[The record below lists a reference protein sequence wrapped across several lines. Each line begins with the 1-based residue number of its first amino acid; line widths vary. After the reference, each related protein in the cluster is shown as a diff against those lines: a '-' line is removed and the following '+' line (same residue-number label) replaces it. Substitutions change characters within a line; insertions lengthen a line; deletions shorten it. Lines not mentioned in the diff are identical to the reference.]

1 MTASDGSCDFLY
13 VHTDIPKG
21 MTIREWRAQR
31 AANRPTPDRWWPRSC
46 GIRARASV
54 LTVWRAAAHA
64 LAWPRFA
71 RVRARGG
78 RHRAPRRAAP
88 PSGGVPA

>member
-1 MTASDGSCDFLY
+1 MGEQLHAVDFAY
-13 VHTDIPKG
+13 VRTDIPEG
-21 MTIREWRAQR
+21 MTSREWRAQR
-31 AANRPTPDRWWPRSC
+31 AANRPARRGWRV
-46 GIRARASV
+46 RVRASAV
-54 LTVWRAAAHA
+54 TVSRAAAGA
-64 LAWPRFA
+64 LARPRMA

>member
-13 VHTDIPKG
+13 VHTDIPEG
-21 MTIREWRAQR
+21 MTIREWRAER
-31 AANRPTPDRWWPRSC
+31 AASRPTRHQWRV
-46 GIRARASV
+46 RARASAV
-54 LTVWRAAAHA
+54 TVWRAAAGA
-64 LAWPRFA
+64 LAWPRMA

-88 PSGGVPA
+88 PSGGVLA

>member
-1 MTASDGSCDFLY
+1 MIAADGSCDFLY
-13 VHTDIPKG
+13 VHTDIPEG
-21 MTIREWRAQR
+21 VTIREWRAQR
-31 AANRPTPDRWWPRSC
+31 AANRPTRHQLC
-46 GIRARASV
+46 VRAPASAV
-54 LTVWRAAAHA
+54 TVWRAAASA
-64 LAWPRFA
+64 LAWTRMA